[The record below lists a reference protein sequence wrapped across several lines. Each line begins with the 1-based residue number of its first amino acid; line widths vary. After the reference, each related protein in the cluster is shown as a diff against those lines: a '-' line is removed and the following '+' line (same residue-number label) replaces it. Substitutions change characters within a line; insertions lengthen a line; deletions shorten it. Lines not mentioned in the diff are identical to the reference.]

1 MSSKHLSPP
10 PLQQQIARSTKFFY
24 WCSLRWS
31 FVLAST
37 FQRYIFWWVS
47 VKCFKKAKQS
57 QLRVEYFAGL
67 VRKKKAGAWS
77 PLASFYLRRV
87 VITIDDQKNN
97 IASLCF
103 ASYLAANWLQ
113 KLKTKHCLLHRSYFS
128 YVWVCGISVWFI
140 YNKRNYLFVRCQ
152 SLSHIPN
159 TSLWCSNQPL
169 WKFNLMMG
177 VNTTKQQTGEIKNTK
192 RSNLVD
198 LNRVRKQPHKCPGK
212 KDVPINNCFESC

>member
-1 MSSKHLSPP
+1 M
-10 PLQQQIARSTKFFY
+10 I
-24 WCSLRWS
+24 
-31 FVLAST
+31 
-37 FQRYIFWWVS
+37 
-47 VKCFKKAKQS
+47 KK
-57 QLRVEYFAGL
+57 
-67 VRKKKAGAWS
+67 
-77 PLASFYLRRV
+77 
-87 VITIDDQKNN
+87 IT
-97 IASLCF
+97 ASLCF

-113 KLKTKHCLLHRSYFS
+113 KLKTKRCLLHRSYFS
-128 YVWVCGISVWFI
+128 YVWVFGISVWFI

-152 SLSHIPN
+152 SLSHIPS

-192 RSNLVD
+192 RSNLID